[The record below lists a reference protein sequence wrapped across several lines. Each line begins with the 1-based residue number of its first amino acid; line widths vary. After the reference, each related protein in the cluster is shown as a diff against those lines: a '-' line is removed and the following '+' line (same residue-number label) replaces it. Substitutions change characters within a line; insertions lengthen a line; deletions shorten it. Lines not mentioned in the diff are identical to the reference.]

1 MKAEQKEFFDIMTSF
16 RKLNISSM
24 LPEISHGDFSIL
36 KVIHCCRENCGAE
49 GRAVKVSDVVKC
61 TMLPAP
67 AVSRSLRTLEEKDL
81 VVRTIDKEDRR
92 NTFVE
97 LTPAGDALLAEIEG
111 IMTSFADAVFG
122 NLGDETIRK
131 LNAYL
136 HEFLEAARKEINK
149 RKRDDKKGER
159 E

>member
-1 MKAEQKEFFDIMTSF
+1 MKAEQKEFFDIMTFF

-36 KVIHCCRENCGAE
+36 KMIHCCRQTCNTNRG
-49 GRAVKVSDVVKC
+49 AVKVSDIVKC

-67 AVSRSLRTLEEKDL
+67 AVSRSLRSLEEKEL

-92 NTFVE
+92 NTFVDI
-97 LTPAGDALLAEIEG
+97 TPAGDALLEEIEE

-122 NLGDETIRK
+122 NLGEETIRK

-136 HEFLEAARKEINK
+136 HEFLDAAKKEIDR

>member
-36 KVIHCCRENCGAE
+36 KVIHCCRENCSPERQG
-49 GRAVKVSDVVKC
+49 VKVSDVVKR

-67 AVSRSLRTLEEKDL
+67 AVSRSLRTLEEKEL
-81 VVRTIDKEDRR
+81 VVRTVDREDRR

-97 LTPAGDALLAEIEG
+97 ITPAGDALLREIEE

-122 NLGDETIRK
+122 NLGEETIRK
-131 LNAYL
+131 LNSYL
-136 HEFLEAARKEINK
+136 QEFLEAARKEIDK
-149 RKRDDKKGER
+149 RKRDDKKGEK